1 MMLLLQVFQQPNVRN
16 AIAISLGAIAG
27 ALSRYYLTVW
37 FTQRFGVSFPYGTFV
52 INLSGC
58 FFMGFFATLALYK
71 ADMISPEV
79 RLLVATGF
87 LGAYTTFSTY
97 GLDTINLLNTGNLA
111 KTAFY
116 WAGSAILGII
126 SIQLGVILA
135 RFWR

>member
-1 MMLLLQVFQQPNVRN
+1 MMLLLQVLRQPIVRD

-37 FTQRFGVSFPYGTFV
+37 FTQRFGISFPYGTFV

-58 FFMGFFATLALYK
+58 FLMGFFATLALYK
-71 ADMISPEV
+71 ADIISPEA

-97 GLDTINLLNTGNLA
+97 GLDTINLLNSGNLA

-116 WAGSAILGII
+116 WVGSATLGII